1 MSFVMWRNSLEPCE
15 FTYDFGDMTEQYY
28 NSAYSNLK
36 AALEYIKKNDLLE
49 SFQLRCEDC
58 VKWASPCG
66 YGFAYEIS
74 ELVYDYYQ
82 Q

>member
-1 MSFVMWRNSLEPCE
+1 MLTLAEQACE

-28 NSAYSNLK
+28 NSAYNNMK

-49 SFQLRCEDC
+49 NFQLRCEDC

-66 YGFAYEIS
+66 YGFSAEIS
-74 ELVYDYYQ
+74 QLVFDYYNE
-82 Q
+82 